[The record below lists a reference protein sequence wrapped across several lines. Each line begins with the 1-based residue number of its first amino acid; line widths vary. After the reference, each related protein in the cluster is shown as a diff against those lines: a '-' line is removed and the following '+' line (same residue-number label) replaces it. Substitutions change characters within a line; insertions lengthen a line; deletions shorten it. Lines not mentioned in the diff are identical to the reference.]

1 MAKQAFRLA
10 EPAHERRALPRR
22 PMAVSARL
30 ELPSGGRSVQIVDL
44 SDRGA
49 RLQIA
54 APPPAGAPALLKWH
68 SHECY
73 GTVAWATDSECGL
86 RFDQELAQTVLA
98 TCSES
103 TAARIKPVAALDR
116 IRIGAKRREKPF
128 ALAQSAAAD
137 NQGFAWT
144 IALRR
149 PAGRGGLSR
158 EALSPAEEMFFY
170 LAPLAHVVA
179 YEDELRRRR
188 RNVL

>member
-1 MAKQAFRLA
+1 MARQAYQLA
-10 EPAHERRALPRR
+10 ESARERRALPRK

-49 RLQIA
+49 RVQLA
-54 APPPAGAPALLKWH
+54 APPPVGAPALLKWQ

-98 TCSES
+98 TCAES
-103 TAARIKPVAALDR
+103 HTERLKPVAALDR
-116 IRIGAKRREKPF
+116 IRIGAKRREKSF
-128 ALAQSAAAD
+128 ALAQPEPAD
-137 NQGFAWT
+137 NTGFAWT

-149 PAGRGGLSR
+149 PIGRGGLSR

-170 LAPLAHVVA
+170 LAPLAHVVT
-179 YEDELRRRR
+179 YEDELKRRR